1 MDPNRDHGE
10 DEDNDVPEDDEGLR
24 GHKVGEEQV
33 SDGVQLV
40 TSADEDERGQEDID
54 DGVVGDEDQ
63 HPAGVRAQEDVVL
76 SYQHLHI
83 KTTYTKEN
91 QKEGETGV
99 SFQLIRAKY

>member
-1 MDPNRDHGE
+1 MTG
-10 DEDNDVPEDDEGLR
+10 
-24 GHKVGEEQV
+24 
-33 SDGVQLV
+33 
-40 TSADEDERGQEDID
+40 ADEDERGQEDID

-91 QKEGETGV
+91 
-99 SFQLIRAKY
+99 